1 MKYVIVSSINIDR
14 DTYTPLLDK
23 NGEIEISDEVIDL
36 HENKLFSACE
46 DFYDV
51 ETTYENFWNRYSGDY
66 RNSNI
71 IKVLQVRSILDEVLG
86 RKANKEIQSLTV
98 RTNLLSEFRN
108 TSFEAKDSLNFSKRI
123 ALH

>member
-1 MKYVIVSSINIDR
+1 MKYVIVSSMNIDR
-14 DTYTPLLDK
+14 NTYTPVLDK
-23 NGEIEISDEVIDL
+23 NGEVEIFDEVINL
-36 HENKLFSACE
+36 HENELFSACE
-46 DFYDV
+46 NFYDV

-86 RKANKEIQSLTV
+86 RKASREIQSLTV

-108 TSFEAKDSLNFSKRI
+108 TSFEAKDSLNFSNRI

>member
-1 MKYVIVSSINIDR
+1 MNIDR
-14 DTYTPLLDK
+14 NTYTPVLDK
-23 NGEIEISDEVIDL
+23 NGEVEIFDEVINL
-36 HENKLFSACE
+36 HENELFSACE
-46 DFYDV
+46 NFYDV

-86 RKANKEIQSLTV
+86 RKASREIQSLTV